1 MQAKLEAHHPQ
12 LDCEVQ
18 SEQVKDES
26 QGSVVVPPPQSLA
39 SQSQSPQLPDVGPL
53 DDPVMHVKLDAHQ
66 PQLDADVQS
75 PHVAFASQG
84 SVVVPPPQSLA
95 SQSQSP
101 HEPLDGP
108 PDVPVMQEKLD
119 AHHPQLDA
127 DVQSP
132 HVAFASQGSV
142 VLPPPHSLASQLQS
156 PQLPDVGPL
165 ALPV

>member
-1 MQAKLEAHHPQ
+1 M
-12 LDCEVQ
+12 Q
-18 SEQVKDES
+18 SEHEKKDS

-84 SVVVPPPQSLA
+84 SVV
-95 SQSQSP
+95 
-101 HEPLDGP
+101 
-108 PDVPVMQEKLD
+108 
-119 AHHPQLDA
+119 
-127 DVQSP
+127 
-132 HVAFASQGSV
+132 
-142 VLPPPHSLASQLQS
+142 LPPPHSLASQLQS